1 MTSRARPRVLEYFP
15 DPTSAK
21 VDNPYTALLGRSLE
35 ATGVDVEYFTWKRAF
50 ARSIDVHHIHWPE
63 QLVRHESTLRRAL
76 KRVLAT
82 LLIVWIRLRRTPV
95 VRTLHNSEPHDGS
108 TRFERWF
115 LAQVDR
121 ATVEWIAMNTVSGDK
136 PHGTHLIVH
145 GHYRSWYTSPVG
157 SPSAGAVLA
166 FGLIRP
172 YKGFDGL
179 IEAFSEVSDDDAR
192 LRVMGLP
199 AGDDLS
205 DHLQR
210 LAAADRR
217 VSLDLR
223 FIPDQ
228 DLLDALDEAEV
239 VVLPYRDMNNSG
251 AALLALSRHRPI
263 IVPDTRATRLLEAEF
278 GSNWVRRLPAEGL
291 TARTLRDSLEA
302 LRASPRDSVGPDM
315 SSRDWEPLAHALK
328 AVLESAAGGVGG
340 RREALGAQPMR
351 RARYY
356 RGARTTHLERLHQF
370 APGDF
375 LYLKPMY
382 DFDLSRAPAG
392 QPVRQVTL
400 RQVLRAVWQ
409 GRYATLEIVEPYAP
423 SALPQSL
430 AISLV
435 LRLARLAGRPRTEL
449 VTYAIE
455 NADLV
460 EKFSAQFR
468 LPRAMV
474 RLILRTAV
482 GSCYSSLSRI
492 AFGTEAAEENY
503 RELLGTARW
512 SRSAPERVVIP
523 GLPAARENASQTA
536 IPSEHRVLFLGAFD
550 RRKGLPEL
558 IGAWPSIAGEDRDAT
573 LLVVGKGPMLDWVRG
588 EVARLPRATL
598 MVDPAREEIWSA
610 LSDSRVLFLLS
621 QPAPGW
627 KEQIGLPIVEALSV
641 GLEVVAS
648 DETGIA
654 DWLLRHGHR
663 VLSPAA
669 SVSEIAGAVVAALGS
684 TRAREE
690 IVNAL
695 PEQDGR
701 LLADSWLHQSAA
713 S

>member
-1 MTSRARPRVLEYFP
+1 
-15 DPTSAK
+15 
-21 VDNPYTALLGRSLE
+21 
-35 ATGVDVEYFTWKRAF
+35 
-50 ARSIDVHHIHWPE
+50 
-63 QLVRHESTLRRAL
+63 
-76 KRVLAT
+76 
-82 LLIVWIRLRRTPV
+82 
-95 VRTLHNSEPHDGS
+95 
-108 TRFERWF
+108 
-115 LAQVDR
+115 
-121 ATVEWIAMNTVSGDK
+121 
-136 PHGTHLIVH
+136 
-145 GHYRSWYTSPVG
+145 
-157 SPSAGAVLA
+157 
-166 FGLIRP
+166 
-172 YKGFDGL
+172 
-179 IEAFSEVSDDDAR
+179 
-192 LRVMGLP
+192 
-199 AGDDLS
+199 
-205 DHLQR
+205 
-210 LAAADRR
+210 
-217 VSLDLR
+217 
-223 FIPDQ
+223 
-228 DLLDALDEAEV
+228 
-239 VVLPYRDMNNSG
+239 
-251 AALLALSRHRPI
+251 
-263 IVPDTRATRLLEAEF
+263 
-278 GSNWVRRLPAEGL
+278 
-291 TARTLRDSLEA
+291 
-302 LRASPRDSVGPDM
+302 
-315 SSRDWEPLAHALK
+315 
-328 AVLESAAGGVGG
+328 
-340 RREALGAQPMR
+340 MR

-573 LLVVGKGPMLDWVRG
+573 LLVVGKGPMLDWVRD

-669 SVSEIAGAVVAALGS
+669 SVSEIAGAVVAALSS